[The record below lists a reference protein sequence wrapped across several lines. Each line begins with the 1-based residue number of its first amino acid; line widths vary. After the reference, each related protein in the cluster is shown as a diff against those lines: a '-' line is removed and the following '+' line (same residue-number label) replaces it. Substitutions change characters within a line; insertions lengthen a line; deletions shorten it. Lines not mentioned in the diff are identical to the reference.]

1 MIPVNDPYSISSQA
15 TSFVSAQPQNTL
27 NSAAQSYVD
36 ALQIKGPDPISLALN
51 APGYGYTFEESVFG
65 PDYAGNI

>member
-1 MIPVNDPYSISSQA
+1 MIPQNDPYTISSQD
-15 TSFVSAQPQNTL
+15 TSFVPAQPQNTL

-51 APGYGYTFEESVFG
+51 APGYGYTFEDYVFG
-65 PDYAGNI
+65 PDYAGNT